1 VGIGLLLLA
10 ASAVG
15 LLVGAELFAEHAAAA
30 GRRLG
35 VSALAVGVLLAGAE
49 PEELITAITAGVR
62 DRPGIGIGD
71 AIGANLTM
79 LTLTLGLAATAH
91 PVPLRGPV
99 RVYAAGATVAGLS
112 AAAVLADGQTSR
124 IEGAVLVVVYA
135 GLVAAVWWR
144 ERTAPAIGELAE
156 VLEDD
161 DGHDSAGEAA
171 AVGLV
176 LAVVGIA
183 VMAGSGSLAV
193 EGAERV
199 IEALSVSDTA
209 VGLTLV
215 GFATTAELLA
225 LVWAA
230 ARRDI
235 SELAVAA
242 IVGSVAY
249 NATATLGA
257 AALTR
262 PATGLDVRTAAGGRR
277 GAARCHPG
285 RWRPPPGAQP
295 VRGRGAGCRLR
306 RVRCARFDVNGVGGL
321 AGRCPCP
328 PLSRLHGSDSYC
340 WLLVQGGFLNWRIE
354 RRPLISISST
364 AGSFG
369 HELAAGLVDP
379 ADELDVVDD
388 RIESGPTGS
397 AASSS
402 CRWSSCSNA
411 LWATS

>member
-1 VGIGLLLLA
+1 VGIALLLLA
-10 ASAVG
+10 ASAGG

-30 GRRLG
+30 GRRLR
-35 VSALAVGVLLAGAE
+35 VSAMAVGVLLAGAE

-79 LTLTLGLAATAH
+79 LTLTLGLAAIAR
-91 PVPLRGPV
+91 PLPLRGPV
-99 RVYAAGATVAGLS
+99 RGYGAGATIAGLA

-144 ERTAPAIGELAE
+144 ERTAPAIGELTE
-156 VLEDD
+156 ILKDD
-161 DGHDSAGEAA
+161 DGHDRAGEPP

-176 LAVVGIA
+176 PAVVGIA

-199 IEALSVSDTA
+199 TEALSISDTA

-215 GFATTAELLA
+215 AFATTAELLA

-230 ARRDI
+230 ARRDV

-242 IVGSVAY
+242 IVGSAAY

-257 AALTR
+257 GALTR
-262 PATGLDVRTAAGGRR
+262 PATGLNVRMAALVAAVLPVAILVAGGRR
-277 GAARCHPG
+277 QMLTRI
-285 RWRPPPGAQP
+285 
-295 VRGRGAGCRLR
+295 AGEAL
-306 RVRCARFDVNGVGGL
+306 VVGYVVFVAL
-321 AGRCPCP
+321 A
-328 PLSRLHGSDSYC
+328 L
-340 WLLVQGGFLNWRIE
+340 
-354 RRPLISISST
+354 T
-364 AGSFG
+364 
-369 HELAAGLVDP
+369 
-379 ADELDVVDD
+379 
-388 RIESGPTGS
+388 
-397 AASSS
+397 
-402 CRWSSCSNA
+402 
-411 LWATS
+411 